1 MLRPLVGSESVI
13 VSPDRGARDAARAL
27 ASSLGVIL
35 IEAEKRRLGPEA
47 VEVTLPPTVG
57 TGEGRHLV
65 VVDDLIT
72 SAATVDMTV
81 RAIRS
86 SFRDPRIDVVVT
98 HLRLTSRGLE
108 RLTELRQSGFIH
120 RICATNATGRL
131 VELDGLSITP
141 AVPHLARALG
151 SLFARSR
158 IASVSQGSPHLRRR
172 PITDLQF
179 IDREHRSGLE

>member
-1 MLRPLVGSESVI
+1 
-13 VSPDRGARDAARAL
+13 
-27 ASSLGVIL
+27 
-35 IEAEKRRLGPEA
+35 
-47 VEVTLPPTVG
+47 
-57 TGEGRHLV
+57 
-65 VVDDLIT
+65 
-72 SAATVDMTV
+72 
-81 RAIRS
+81 
-86 SFRDPRIDVVVT
+86 
-98 HLRLTSRGLE
+98 LE